1 MATLQQRESREIAA
15 DRKELYGRRI
25 GRAGIGPCPGCGEQ
39 VVLCRYV
46 PKVPRPGPHPSLV
59 FDYPA
64 AARTNTYANH
74 ASTSS
79 LLTARLV
86 TDDHPLEDH
95 EIRLVPHI
103 ARHPECELYLTG
115 PKS

>member
-1 MATLQQRESREIAA
+1 MAVLSREDRAVAESRKA
-15 DRKELYGRRI
+15 LYARRI
-25 GRAGIGPCPGCGEQ
+25 GRAGVGECPGCGGQ

-46 PKVPRPGPHPSLV
+46 PKVPKPGPHPSLV
-59 FDYPA
+59 FDFPA

-79 LLTARLV
+79 FLTARLI

-95 EIRLVPHI
+95 EIRIVPHI
-103 ARHPECELYLTG
+103 ARHPECEPFLTG